1 MRIIK
6 REIVREVEYA
16 PENNIGA
23 RISVVKFNDG
33 TYEIAILTKRYVFE
47 DWEIDYSIFP
57 DVFKAESS
65 RDVYGI
71 IQHIIAPAYEEEYG
85 IDLYF

>member
-1 MRIIK
+1 MEII
-6 REIVREVEYA
+6 RRDVAREVELI
-16 PENNIGA
+16 PRKKGVRVI
-23 RISVVKFNDG
+23 VVQFSDG
-33 TYEIAILTKRYVFE
+33 TFEISIWKKDILS

>member
-6 REIVREVEYA
+6 REIVREVEKT
-16 PENNIGA
+16 PENIGA
-23 RISVVKFNDG
+23 RISVVKFKDG

-57 DVFKAESS
+57 DVFKAETS

-71 IQHIIAPAYEEEYG
+71 IQHIIAPAYEKEYG
-85 IDLYF
+85 INLYF